1 MINADALAKCKKGAV
16 LLNAARGELV
26 DEGAL
31 AEALRSGQI
40 SGAGLDVFAV
50 EPPANSPLLKMEN
63 VVATPHVAGSTREAQ
78 ESVGTLIAQQVFDFL
93 NEGAM
98 RNAVNLPALSGEQYK
113 RVRPWIEMATRLGSF
128 LAQISDGRFERVSLA
143 FAGEP
148 AALGTSVL
156 RNAVLAGLMNAV
168 LAEKVNLVNAGEM
181 AASRGVAVEDRTR
194 RREQGYPDTIEASV
208 QSAAGQSVSVEATVL
223 LGVSPR
229 ILQVDGI
236 AVEAPL
242 AGTMLF
248 SRNRDVPGVIGEIGT
263 VLGSRKV
270 NISTFALGR
279 RDATAGADAMALVRL
294 DGDVPD
300 SILQAVRG
308 IAAITEARLV
318 RLPE

>member
-1 MINADALAKCKKGAV
+1 M
-16 LLNAARGELV
+16 
-26 DEGAL
+26 
-31 AEALRSGQI
+31 
-40 SGAGLDVFAV
+40 
-50 EPPANSPLLKMEN
+50 
-63 VVATPHVAGSTREAQ
+63 
-78 ESVGTLIAQQVFDFL
+78 
-93 NEGAM
+93 
-98 RNAVNLPALSGEQYK
+98 
-113 RVRPWIEMATRLGSF
+113 
-128 LAQISDGRFERVSLA
+128 
-143 FAGEP
+143 
-148 AALGTSVL
+148 
-156 RNAVLAGLMNAV
+156 
-168 LAEKVNLVNAGEM
+168 
-181 AASRGVAVEDRTR
+181 
-194 RREQGYPDTIEASV
+194 
-208 QSAAGQSVSVEATVL
+208 L